1 MSQEQDTPGLNL
13 LIPEGIRY
21 NCQGCGRCCTGWSV
35 GMTEEDYSKV
45 KDTDWQSLH
54 PALKDKEVF
63 FHREKEFEEGTAAYP
78 HYTKPTADGS
88 CIFLINDLCFMHS
101 TLGEASKPT
110 SCRVFPYSFVE
121 TPTGV
126 YAGVVY
132 NSMAAVRNIGAPLT
146 EQRDKLADHFA
157 LSVHYNTSSMRPA
170 DLEAQLKAVKDGTMV
185 VAESPFAR
193 VKITPACELDWA
205 EYLAIEARMIK
216 LIFSR
221 IEGTSDDSS
230 ETSGQANIFDTLLQ
244 CSEILM
250 QGRKLKVS
258 GGNVADIADFEPTI
272 KAPADLTVSNTEFM
286 TLRMLYYRFFVYPT
300 VRTSDTSLWQM
311 QRKRAFEP
319 KVAINVVRAFSKYI
333 GSGLGT
339 ILFAKAGVAML
350 GNVNL
355 VQALNKKFAPPNPE
369 IDKLFHRWL
378 YLKLFSKSYF
388 GPAAAG
394 FSVLS
399 GFNSLTAS
407 ILSVL
412 LFTKSAALHKA
423 STAGSAQDKVAGA
436 LPEMAIADL
445 YEAYWRLD
453 RELLTMGQTPEQ
465 ESRFYNSGLS
475 SPRLFNKSLWAMA
488 NSFK

>member
-1 MSQEQDTPGLNL
+1 MSQEQSTPGLNL

-35 GMTEEDYSKV
+35 GMTEEDYAKV
-45 KDTDWQSLH
+45 KDTDWQSLS

-88 CIFLINDLCFMHS
+88 CIFLIDNLCFMHS

-132 NSMAAVRNIGAPLT
+132 NSMAAVRNIGEPLT
-146 EQRDKLADHFA
+146 EQREKLADHFA
-157 LSVHYNTSSMRPA
+157 LSVHYNTSSMRA
-170 DLEAQLKAVKDGTMV
+170 SDLEAQLKAVKDGTMV

-193 VKITPACELDWA
+193 VKITPACELDWP
-205 EYLAIEARMIK
+205 EYLAIEERMIK
-216 LIFSR
+216 LIKAR
-221 IEGTSDDSS
+221 IDIEP
-230 ETSGQANIFDTLLQ
+230 ENGQASANIFDTLLQ

-258 GGNVADIADFEPTI
+258 GGNVNDIADFEPSI
-272 KAPADLTVSNTEFM
+272 KAPSDIAVSNMEFM

-319 KVAINVVRAFSKYI
+319 KVAINVARAFSKYI

-339 ILFAKAGVAML
+339 ILFAQAGLPML
-350 GNVNL
+350 GKINL
-355 VQALNKKFAPPNPE
+355 VKALNQKFAPPDAE

-412 LFTKSAALHKA
+412 LYTKSAAMHNA
-423 STAGSAQDKVAGA
+423 ATANSGKTGSPIG
-436 LPEMAIADL
+436 LPQMAIADL